1 MLWLALATVYID
13 NLQNFASE
21 DAVLCQNCDACETIG
36 EVYPS
41 VAHSVRSTG
50 YPRFAHG
57 DALRILPR
65 FGFAWFCLPLA
76 CLLAF
81 ASPTRSSAQAGY
93 TASRAAGISAFG
105 GYINGNPEYGS
116 ARDSGEAIGADFTK
130 YLRLPITVSLEGRFN
145 FLSGTYVS
153 EHTKLVGF
161 TVGSESLKRFHMHP
175 YADFLIGDG
184 TIKFNTT
191 ATGYTSDDSTVY
203 DFGGGL
209 DIDLVHNFQLRGD
222 YQYQHWKLGQATA
235 PFTPNLFLI
244 GVNYQFHFRDYN
256 RQSDR

>member
-1 MLWLALATVYID
+1 
-13 NLQNFASE
+13 
-21 DAVLCQNCDACETIG
+21 VLR
-36 EVYPS
+36 V
-41 VAHSVRSTG
+41 
-50 YPRFAHG
+50 
-57 DALRILPR
+57 
-65 FGFAWFCLPLA
+65 
-76 CLLAF
+76 
-81 ASPTRSSAQAGY
+81 SPHL
-93 TASRAAGISAFG
+93 AGISTETPNTAPLATPARPSEQ
-105 GYINGNPEYGS
+105 ILQNTS
-116 ARDSGEAIGADFTK
+116 AC
-130 YLRLPITVSLEGRFN
+130 PSLEGRFN